1 MIRGGGGREAG
12 EVMKHTQIV
21 SGLWSNLIHRCHFEE
36 NLSVAMWRPDTGS
49 PGTFVFVRFIG
60 ENSQIIALC
69 LYTCMCGVWR
79 EKVSE
84 MCFFSF
90 AHHSQDYDW
99 RIDPEPFK
107 NMSRSYFTTKP
118 TEKYIHI

>member
-12 EVMKHTQIV
+12 EVMKHTQNV

-36 NLSVAMWRPDTGS
+36 SLSVAMWQPDTGF
-49 PGTFVFVRFIG
+49 PGTFVFVRFIW

-69 LYTCMCGVWR
+69 LYTCMCGVWK

-84 MCFFSF
+84 MCFSMFSF
-90 AHHSQDYDW
+90 AHLSHDYDW
-99 RIDPEPFK
+99 KIDP
-107 NMSRSYFTTKP
+107 YV
-118 TEKYIHI
+118 